1 MNNRKNSGEY
11 TSTVKKKIKITRGDL
26 RRKVWHILPKQ
37 KDFFHTFTD
46 KVIFSGTNNTVNF
59 PPNNSF
65 RPFKTRKYHT
75 Y

>member
-1 MNNRKNSGEY
+1 MNNQKNSGEY
-11 TSTVKKKIKITRGDL
+11 TSTVKKKKITRGDL
-26 RRKVWHILPKQ
+26 RRKVCHIFPKQ
-37 KDFFHTFTD
+37 KDFFHAFTD
-46 KVIFSGTNNTVNF
+46 KVIFFGTNNTVNF

>member
-1 MNNRKNSGEY
+1 MKTLSQFA
-11 TSTVKKKIKITRGDL
+11 KAKI
-26 RRKVWHILPKQ
+26 
-37 KDFFHTFTD
+37 FFHAFTD